1 MARASRHVQP
11 YPPEFRTE
19 AMRLART
26 SGKSHRQIAE
36 DLGMTSETLRL
47 WLKQADLD
55 EGKRQDGLTSD
66 EQEELRRLR
75 REVRIL
81 REEREI
87 LKKAAA
93 QLPFGRPT
101 RPGKGLRVRG
111 VRAGPLSGPSAVPGA
126 GGLPPRLLG

>member
-1 MARASRHVQP
+1 MRKAAKHVQP
-11 YPPEFRTE
+11 YAPEFRAE
-19 AMRLART
+19 AIRLART
-26 SGKSHRQIAE
+26 SGKSHAEIAE

-55 EGKRQDGLTSD
+55 TGKRHDGLTSE

-93 QLPFGRPT
+93 FFARENDAT
-101 RPGKGLRVRG
+101 R
-111 VRAGPLSGPSAVPGA
+111 
-126 GGLPPRLLG
+126 

>member
-1 MARASRHVQP
+1 MARTSKHVQP
-11 YPPEFRTE
+11 YPPEFRAE
-19 AMRLART
+19 AIRLART
-26 SGKSHRQIAE
+26 SGKSHAQIAE

-93 QLPFGRPT
+93 FFARETDAT
-101 RPGKGLRVRG
+101 R
-111 VRAGPLSGPSAVPGA
+111 
-126 GGLPPRLLG
+126 